1 MIGDNAFV
9 GSGVMLVAPLTVRA
23 DATIGADSTI
33 RKDAPG
39 DALTLSRAPQETFK
53 GWKRP
58 QKG

>member
-1 MIGDNAFV
+1 
-9 GSGVMLVAPLTVRA
+9 MLVAPLTVHA
-23 DATIGADSTI
+23 GATIGAGSTI

-39 DALTLSRAPQETFK
+39 DALTLGWAPQETFK